1 MCPFKRIFPSNKLVP
16 AVNNLK
22 TLYPLNAKNTHMTE
36 NLQILMQS
44 TFPGVLAGKICI
56 GV

>member
-16 AVNNLK
+16 AINNLK